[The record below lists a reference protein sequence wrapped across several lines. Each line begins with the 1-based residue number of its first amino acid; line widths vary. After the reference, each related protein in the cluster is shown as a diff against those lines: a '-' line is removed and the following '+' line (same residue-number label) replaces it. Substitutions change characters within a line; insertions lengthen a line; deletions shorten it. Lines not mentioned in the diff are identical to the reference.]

1 MSDNQRDLL
10 TVFVRKIP
18 LDASKEELEQL
29 FSNYGPIRSC
39 FIVGQSSP
47 EQEDPSNTSNNAN
60 TDNSSVGRGFGFVK
74 FVQKEDAAKA
84 VAESEAAGGKGLVI
98 RGRKLKVELAVKK
111 SVVKETNYK
120 NQKPEVTKTDKQAKQ
135 AKQSNESKDAT
146 VSAESK
152 EAKGATVTKGSK
164 NSNKTENPKASD
176 KTKHADP
183 CREMPKEAVTG
194 KRTAMSLSV
203 DESSEPQDKVN
214 NKRHKDSQSLHHSDH
229 QSQCLLSYWMP
240 EWLMQQE

>member
-74 FVQKEDAAKA
+74 FVQKEDAAKRSVQIWWIYKLWPVDQA
-84 VAESEAAGGKGLVI
+84 MDGL
-98 RGRKLKVELAVKK
+98 
-111 SVVKETNYK
+111 Y
-120 NQKPEVTKTDKQAKQ
+120 
-135 AKQSNESKDAT
+135 
-146 VSAESK
+146 VSWS
-152 EAKGATVTKGSK
+152 
-164 NSNKTENPKASD
+164 
-176 KTKHADP
+176 
-183 CREMPKEAVTG
+183 
-194 KRTAMSLSV
+194 
-203 DESSEPQDKVN
+203 
-214 NKRHKDSQSLHHSDH
+214 
-229 QSQCLLSYWMP
+229 
-240 EWLMQQE
+240 